1 MVKYKFK
8 KKVRLFNLIY
18 CVYCV
23 KFIMNSI
30 YKYNIYNLYYNY
42 LFEMFYNVSLIK
54 SLFIYKFLFR
64 NIDYIFYLM
73 VIMYFFFVKFEGI

>member
-1 MVKYKFK
+1 
-8 KKVRLFNLIY
+8 
-18 CVYCV
+18 
-23 KFIMNSI
+23 MNSI
-30 YKYNIYNLYYNY
+30 YKQNIFNLYYNY
-42 LFEMFYNVSLIK
+42 LFEMFYNVGLIK